1 MDCQEKNVKNRK
13 KFAKRGF
20 FFYNIDME
28 VKQINEYVGSKI
40 KLYRNSLGLTQE
52 ELAKKIG
59 VGKTTISNYEVGLR
73 SPKKQQMIKLSE
85 VFDVS
90 IDDFFPTLN
99 FQENTP
105 SIPVTIETTVKVMKK
120 LEEPRQEKV
129 LTFAESELEEQQREN
144 IIDIREFI
152 YNYYDNAVSAG
163 TGEYLADGKPET
175 VTLPVDFDADFVC
188 PISGDSMEPE
198 YHDEDYV
205 FVKLSY
211 DISDGDIGVFILDGD
226 AYIKELR
233 VDEEGAFLHSLNPQY
248 RDKPITAESNF
259 RIVGEVVGRYNEKD

>member
-1 MDCQEKNVKNRK
+1 MDKNYFSTNLKYLRK
-13 KFAKRGF
+13 K
-20 FFYNIDME
+20 YNME
-28 VKQINEYVGSKI
+28 QS
-40 KLYRNSLGLTQE
+40 
-52 ELAKKIG
+52 ELAVRLGRKSSSSISEWEKGRYTPKAGILNDIA
-59 VGKTTISNYEVGLR
+59 TIFNIPLS
-73 SPKKQQMIKLSE
+73 KLMNEDLTS
-85 VFDVS
+85 S
-90 IDDFFPTLN
+90 K
-99 FQENTP
+99 
-105 SIPVTIETTVKVMKK
+105 ETTLDKITNISSK
-120 LEEPRQEKV
+120 LKESRQQVV
-129 LTFAESELEEQQREN
+129 LDTAENELEEQQKEN
-144 IIDIREFI
+144 ISKIREFI

-163 TGEYLADGKPET
+163 TGEYLTDGKPET

-198 YHDEDYV
+198 YHDGDYV

>member
-1 MDCQEKNVKNRK
+1 MRKIRLPEMIDYFRKENGWTMKEFGEKLNKSES
-13 KFAKRGF
+13 A
-20 FFYNIDME
+20 I
-28 VKQINEYVGSKI
+28 SKWI
-40 KLYRNSLGLTQE
+40 K
-52 ELAKKIG
+52 G
-59 VGKTTISNYEVGLR
+59 VR
-73 SPKKQQMIKLSE
+73 SPMVEDFDKMVKLFNTDPDILMYGVSEASTTLDKITNISSKLKESRQQVVL
-85 VFDVS
+85 D
-90 IDDFFPTLN
+90 TA
-99 FQENTP
+99 EN
-105 SIPVTIETTVKVMKK
+105 
-120 LEEPRQEKV
+120 
-129 LTFAESELEEQQREN
+129 ELEEQQKEN
-144 IIDIREFI
+144 ISKIREFI

-163 TGEYLADGKPET
+163 TGEYLTDGKPET

-198 YHDEDYV
+198 YHDGDYV

>member
-1 MDCQEKNVKNRK
+1 MIDYFRKENGWTMKEFGEKLNKSES
-13 KFAKRGF
+13 A
-20 FFYNIDME
+20 I
-28 VKQINEYVGSKI
+28 SKWI
-40 KLYRNSLGLTQE
+40 K
-52 ELAKKIG
+52 G
-59 VGKTTISNYEVGLR
+59 VR
-73 SPKKQQMIKLSE
+73 SPMVEDFDKMVKLFNTDPNILMYGVSEASTTLDKITNISSKLKESRQQVVL
-85 VFDVS
+85 D
-90 IDDFFPTLN
+90 TA
-99 FQENTP
+99 EN
-105 SIPVTIETTVKVMKK
+105 
-120 LEEPRQEKV
+120 
-129 LTFAESELEEQQREN
+129 ELEEQQKEN
-144 IIDIREFI
+144 ISKIREFI

-163 TGEYLADGKPET
+163 TGEYLTDGKPET

-259 RIVGEVVGRYNEKD
+259 RIVGEVVGRYSEKD

>member
-1 MDCQEKNVKNRK
+1 MIDYFRKENGWTMKEFGEKLNKSES
-13 KFAKRGF
+13 A
-20 FFYNIDME
+20 I
-28 VKQINEYVGSKI
+28 SKWI
-40 KLYRNSLGLTQE
+40 K
-52 ELAKKIG
+52 G
-59 VGKTTISNYEVGLR
+59 VR
-73 SPKKQQMIKLSE
+73 SPMVEDFDKMVKLFNTDPDILMYGVSEASTTLDKITNISSKLKESRQQVVL
-85 VFDVS
+85 D
-90 IDDFFPTLN
+90 TA
-99 FQENTP
+99 EN
-105 SIPVTIETTVKVMKK
+105 
-120 LEEPRQEKV
+120 
-129 LTFAESELEEQQREN
+129 ELEEQQKEN
-144 IIDIREFI
+144 ISKIREFI

-163 TGEYLADGKPET
+163 TGEYLTDGKPET

-198 YHDEDYV
+198 YHDGDYV